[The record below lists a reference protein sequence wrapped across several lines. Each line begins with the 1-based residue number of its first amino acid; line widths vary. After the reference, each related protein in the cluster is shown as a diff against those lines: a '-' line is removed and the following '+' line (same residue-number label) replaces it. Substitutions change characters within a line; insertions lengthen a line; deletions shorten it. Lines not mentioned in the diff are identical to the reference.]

1 MYFPKWLFC
10 ITARTSDLVQSK
22 PVNRGTEGPWKVSVI
37 TALRKR
43 GLAVGESLKM
53 FFFFLRFNWGN
64 GFDDHKCIRRY
75 HLLKKQKLKYRFLPL
90 YYVFLFL
97 VFFFFSKIAR
107 YIKHLVNN
115 LKLRTKSI
123 LKTIPL
129 YWWAAS
135 SHLFN
140 YQKQTKCSWE
150 QFSCSTRFVHQLFK
164 KFPPKNRIQLRNTFS
179 LNIENKAALS
189 LQF

>member
-53 FFFFLRFNWGN
+53 FFFLFFFLRFNWGN

-97 VFFFFSKIAR
+97 VFFFFFFFKNCPL
-107 YIKHLVNN
+107 H
-115 LKLRTKSI
+115 
-123 LKTIPL
+123 KT
-129 YWWAAS
+129 
-135 SHLFN
+135 FG
-140 YQKQTKCSWE
+140 E
-150 QFSCSTRFVHQLFK
+150 QFKVANKEYFK
-164 KFPPKNRIQLRNTFS
+164 NDS
-179 LNIENKAALS
+179 LVLMSS
-189 LQF
+189 LKSSF

>member
-1 MYFPKWLFC
+1 MGKWIWWSQMCTAVPFTKKTKTEVPFPP
-10 ITARTSDLVQSK
+10 TV
-22 PVNRGTEGPWKVSVI
+22 
-37 TALRKR
+37 
-43 GLAVGESLKM
+43 
-53 FFFFLRFNWGN
+53 LRFVI
-64 GFDDHKCIRRY
+64 FSI
-75 HLLKKQKLKYRFLPL
+75 
-90 YYVFLFL
+90 LF
-97 VFFFFSKIAR
+97 FFFFSKIAR

-164 KFPPKNRIQLRNTFS
+164 KFPPKNRIQLRNTFL